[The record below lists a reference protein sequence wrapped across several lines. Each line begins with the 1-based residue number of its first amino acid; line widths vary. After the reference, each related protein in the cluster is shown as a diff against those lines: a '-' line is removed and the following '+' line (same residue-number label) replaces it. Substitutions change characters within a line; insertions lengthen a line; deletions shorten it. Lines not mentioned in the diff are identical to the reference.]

1 MRANYQSKTNMN
13 KKVCTFLSLLLLLGM
28 QAKAQE
34 FEAASKAVVNMGV
47 GWNLGNTLEANNQNY
62 HDFTKDSYWGQQGLE
77 SETCWGQAKAKPEL
91 IKMMKDAGF
100 GAIRVPV
107 TWYNHMDK
115 DGKVNAEWMKR
126 VHEVVDY
133 VIDQGLYCIVN
144 VHHDT
149 GADRDSFKSWIKA
162 DEANYKQ
169 NKTKYENLWKQIA
182 EEFKD
187 YDEHLLFES
196 YNEMLDKLNSW
207 CFASYAAKGQYDATV
222 ATSAY
227 NAINSYAQSFVTTV
241 RATGGNNATRNL
253 VVNTYAACCGSG
265 TWNNHLKEPLT
276 QLTLPKD
283 PASNAEKHLIV
294 QVHDYPNMAN
304 GINNVKKEIDDM
316 VAAWKKT
323 FISKG
328 VPMIL
333 GEWGTANVDEGDGK
347 TDYDVRRKVMFEFVE
362 YMIKKCK
369 ENNVA
374 TFYWMGLSDGA
385 FRSLPAFN
393 QPDLAECITKA
404 YHGSDFVGA
413 YPTENDFDINY
424 IVDYEKEWSELF
436 LYGNYNGVTPL
447 KLEEYKAIRVETD
460 EAYGNKLQVKVYGDK
475 DSSKD
480 SGFKE
485 GYYPLSEDSKTT
497 TVNFESSTTGST
509 VSRITLQ
516 TNVGATKA
524 KITKVCFIKSDD
536 TEVKLTPT
544 TAWGCTLST
553 EATPTAGIQSIKLKP
568 QHDDRLFNLQGQR
581 ISLPKKGLY
590 IQNGK
595 KYIGR

>member
-1 MRANYQSKTNMN
+1 MN
-13 KKVCTFLSLLLLLGM
+13 KKFTTAFIFMASLFGL
-28 QAKAQE
+28 QIQAQE
-34 FEAASKAVVNMGV
+34 FETATEAVKNMGV
-47 GWNLGNTLEANNQNY
+47 GWNLGNTLEANSQTY
-62 HDFTKDSYWGQQGLE
+62 HDFTKDNYWGQQGLE
-77 SETCWGQAKAKPEL
+77 SETCWGQSKTKPEL

-133 VIDQGLYCIVN
+133 VINRGLYCIVN

-149 GADRDSFKSWIKA
+149 GADDDSFKSWIKA
-162 DEANYKQ
+162 DEANYTQ
-169 NKTKYENLWKQIA
+169 NKARYENLWKQIA

-196 YNEMLDKLNSW
+196 YNEMLDKLSSW

-241 RATGGNNATRNL
+241 RNTGGNNATRNL
-253 VVNTYAACCGSG
+253 VVNTYAACCGNG
-265 TWNNHLKEPLT
+265 TWSDHLKEPLS
-276 QLTLPKD
+276 QLTIPTD
-283 PASNAEKHLIV
+283 PAANHLMV
-294 QVHDYPNMAN
+294 QVHDYPNIAN
-304 GINNVKKEIDDM
+304 GIANVKKEIDDM
-316 VAAWKKT
+316 MAAWNT
-323 FISKG
+323 HILSKG
-328 VPMIL
+328 IPMIL

-347 TDYDVRRKVMFEFVE
+347 TDYDVRRDVMFEFVD
-362 YMIKKCK
+362 YMIAKCK

-385 FRSLPAFN
+385 YRSLPAFN
-393 QPDLAECITKA
+393 QPDLAERIAKA
-404 YHGSDFVGA
+404 YHGSDFAGT
-413 YPTENDFDINY
+413 YPTENDFNISY
-424 IVDYEKEWSELF
+424 LVEYEKDWAELF
-436 LYGNYNGVTPL
+436 LYGNYNSVSAL
-447 KLEEYKAIRVETD
+447 KLTEYKGLRIEMD
-460 EAYGNKLQVKVYGDK
+460 DNYGSKLQVKVYGDATG
-475 DSSKD
+475 SS
-480 SGFKE
+480 FKE
-485 GYYPLSEDSKTT
+485 AYYTLSANSKTT
-497 TVNFESSTTGST
+497 TVNFENAKTGST

-524 KITKVCFIKSDD
+524 KINQVALIKSDNS
-536 TEVKLTPT
+536 EVKLSPT

-553 EATPTAGIQSIKLKP
+553 ESTPVSGIHELHYTP
-568 QHDDRLFNLQGQR
+568 QTDNRIYNLQGQQIAKPQR
-581 ISLPKKGLY
+581 GIY

-595 KYIGR
+595 KFIAK

>member
-1 MRANYQSKTNMN
+1 MN
-13 KKVCTFLSLLLLLGM
+13 KKFTTAFIFMASLFSL
-28 QAKAQE
+28 QIQAQE
-34 FEAASKAVVNMGV
+34 FETATEAVKNMGV
-47 GWNLGNTLEANNQNY
+47 GWNLGNTLEANSQTY
-62 HDFTKDSYWGQQGLE
+62 HDFTKDNYWGQQGLE
-77 SETCWGQAKAKPEL
+77 SETCWGQSKAKPEL

-133 VIDQGLYCIVN
+133 VINQGLYCIVN

-149 GADRDSFKSWIKA
+149 GADDDSFKSWIKA
-162 DEANYKQ
+162 DEANYTQ
-169 NKTKYENLWKQIA
+169 NKARYENLWKQIA

-196 YNEMLDKLNSW
+196 YNEMLDKLSSW

-241 RATGGNNATRNL
+241 RNTGGNNATRNL
-253 VVNTYAACCGSG
+253 VVNTYAACCGNG
-265 TWNNHLKEPLT
+265 TWSDHLKEPLS
-276 QLTLPKD
+276 QLTIPTD
-283 PASNAEKHLIV
+283 PVANHLMV
-294 QVHDYPNMAN
+294 QVHDYPNIAN
-304 GINNVKKEIDDM
+304 GIANVKKEIDDM
-316 VAAWKKT
+316 MAAWNT
-323 FISKG
+323 HILSKG
-328 VPMIL
+328 IPMIL

-347 TDYDVRRKVMFEFVE
+347 TDYDVRRDVMFEFVD
-362 YMIKKCK
+362 YMIAKCK

-385 FRSLPAFN
+385 YRSLPAFN
-393 QPDLAECITKA
+393 QPDLAERIAKA
-404 YHGSDFVGA
+404 YHGSDFAGT
-413 YPTENDFDINY
+413 YPTENDFNISY
-424 IVDYEKEWSELF
+424 LVEYEKDWAELF
-436 LYGNYNGVTPL
+436 LYGNYNSVSAL
-447 KLEEYKAIRVETD
+447 KLTEYKGLRIEMD
-460 EAYGNKLQVKVYGDK
+460 DNYGSKLQVKVYGDATG
-475 DSSKD
+475 SS
-480 SGFKE
+480 FKE
-485 GYYPLSEDSKTT
+485 AYYTLSANSKTT
-497 TVNFESSTTGST
+497 TVNFENAKTGST

-524 KITKVCFIKSDD
+524 KINQVALIKSDNS
-536 TEVKLTPT
+536 EVKLSPT

-553 EATPTAGIQSIKLKP
+553 ESTPVSGIHELHYTP
-568 QHDDRLFNLQGQR
+568 QTDNRIYNLQGQQIAKPQR
-581 ISLPKKGLY
+581 GIY

-595 KYIGR
+595 KYLAK

>member
-1 MRANYQSKTNMN
+1 MN
-13 KKVCTFLSLLLLLGM
+13 KKFTTAFIFMASLFSL
-28 QAKAQE
+28 QIQAQE
-34 FEAASKAVVNMGV
+34 FETATEAVKNMGV
-47 GWNLGNTLEANNQNY
+47 GWNLGNTLEANSQTY
-62 HDFTKDSYWGQQGLE
+62 HDFTKDNYWGQQGLE
-77 SETCWGQAKAKPEL
+77 SETCWGQSKAKPEL

-133 VIDQGLYCIVN
+133 VINQGLYCIVN

-149 GADRDSFKSWIKA
+149 GADDDSFKSWIKA
-162 DEANYKQ
+162 DEANYTQ
-169 NKTKYENLWKQIA
+169 NKARYENLWKQIA

-196 YNEMLDKLNSW
+196 YNEMLDKLSSW

-241 RATGGNNATRNL
+241 RNTGGNNATRNL
-253 VVNTYAACCGSG
+253 VVNTYAACCGNG
-265 TWNNHLKEPLT
+265 TWSDHLKEPLS
-276 QLTLPKD
+276 QLTIPTD
-283 PASNAEKHLIV
+283 PVANHLMV
-294 QVHDYPNMAN
+294 QVHDYPNIAN
-304 GINNVKKEIDDM
+304 GIANVKKEIDDM
-316 VAAWKKT
+316 MAAWNT
-323 FISKG
+323 HILSKG
-328 VPMIL
+328 IPMIL

-347 TDYDVRRKVMFEFVE
+347 TDYDVRRDVMFEFVD
-362 YMIKKCK
+362 YMIAKCK

-385 FRSLPAFN
+385 YRSLPAFN
-393 QPDLAECITKA
+393 QPDLAERIAKA
-404 YHGSDFVGA
+404 YHGSDFAGT
-413 YPTENDFDINY
+413 YPTENDFNISY
-424 IVDYEKEWSELF
+424 LVEYEKDWAELF
-436 LYGNYNGVTPL
+436 LYGNYNSVSAL
-447 KLEEYKAIRVETD
+447 KLTEYKGLRIEMD
-460 EAYGNKLQVKVYGDK
+460 DNYGSKLQVKVYGDATG
-475 DSSKD
+475 SS
-480 SGFKE
+480 FKE
-485 GYYPLSEDSKTT
+485 AYYTLSANSKTT
-497 TVNFESSTTGST
+497 TVNFENAKTGST

-524 KITKVCFIKSDD
+524 KINQVALIKSDNS
-536 TEVKLTPT
+536 EVKLSPT

-553 EATPTAGIQSIKLKP
+553 ESTPVSGIHELHYTP
-568 QHDDRLFNLQGQR
+568 QTDNRIYNLQGQQIAQPR
-581 ISLPKKGLY
+581 RGIY

-595 KYIGR
+595 KFIAK

>member
-1 MRANYQSKTNMN
+1 MN
-13 KKVCTFLSLLLLLGM
+13 KKFTTAFIFMASLFSL
-28 QAKAQE
+28 QIQAQE
-34 FEAASKAVVNMGV
+34 FETATEAVKNMGV
-47 GWNLGNTLEANNQNY
+47 GWNLGNTLEANSQTY
-62 HDFTKDSYWGQQGLE
+62 HDFTKDNYWGQQGLE
-77 SETCWGQAKAKPEL
+77 SETCWGQSKAKPEL

-133 VIDQGLYCIVN
+133 VINQGLYCIVN

-149 GADRDSFKSWIKA
+149 GADDDSFKSWIKA
-162 DEANYKQ
+162 DEANYTQ
-169 NKTKYENLWKQIA
+169 NKARYENLWKQIA

-196 YNEMLDKLNSW
+196 YNEMLDKLSSW

-241 RATGGNNATRNL
+241 RNTGGNNATRNL
-253 VVNTYAACCGSG
+253 VVNTYAACCGNG
-265 TWNNHLKEPLT
+265 TWSDHLKEPLS
-276 QLTLPKD
+276 QLTIPTD
-283 PASNAEKHLIV
+283 PAANHLMV
-294 QVHDYPNMAN
+294 QVHDYPNIAN
-304 GINNVKKEIDDM
+304 GIANVKKEIDDM
-316 VAAWKKT
+316 VAAWNT
-323 FISKG
+323 HILSKG
-328 VPMIL
+328 IPMIL

-347 TDYDVRRKVMFEFVE
+347 TDYDVRRDVMFEFVD
-362 YMIKKCK
+362 YMIAKCK

-385 FRSLPAFN
+385 YRSLPAFN
-393 QPDLAECITKA
+393 QPDLAERIAKA
-404 YHGSDFVGA
+404 YHGSDFAGT
-413 YPTENDFDINY
+413 YPTENDFNISY
-424 IVDYEKEWSELF
+424 LVEYEKDWAELF
-436 LYGNYNGVTPL
+436 LYGNYNSVSAL
-447 KLEEYKAIRVETD
+447 KLTEYKGLRIEMD
-460 EAYGNKLQVKVYGDK
+460 DNYGSKLQVKVYGDATG
-475 DSSKD
+475 SS
-480 SGFKE
+480 FKE
-485 GYYPLSEDSKTT
+485 AYYTLSANSKTT
-497 TVNFESSTTGST
+497 TVNFENAKTGST

-524 KITKVCFIKSDD
+524 KINQVALIKSDNS
-536 TEVKLTPT
+536 EVKLSPT

-553 EATPTAGIQSIKLKP
+553 ESTPVSGIHELHYTPQTDNRIYNMQGQQIAKP
-568 QHDDRLFNLQGQR
+568 QRG
-581 ISLPKKGLY
+581 IY

-595 KYIGR
+595 KFIAK

>member
-1 MRANYQSKTNMN
+1 MN
-13 KKVCTFLSLLLLLGM
+13 KKFTTAFIFMASLFSL
-28 QAKAQE
+28 QIQAQE
-34 FEAASKAVVNMGV
+34 FETATEAVKNMGV
-47 GWNLGNTLEANNQNY
+47 GWNLGNTLEANSQTY
-62 HDFTKDSYWGQQGLE
+62 HDFTKDNYWGQQGLE
-77 SETCWGQAKAKPEL
+77 SETCWGQSKAKPEL

-133 VIDQGLYCIVN
+133 VINQGLYCIVN

-149 GADRDSFKSWIKA
+149 GADDDSFKSWIKA
-162 DEANYKQ
+162 DEANYTQ
-169 NKTKYENLWKQIA
+169 NKARYENLWKQIA

-196 YNEMLDKLNSW
+196 YNEMLDKLSSW

-241 RATGGNNATRNL
+241 RNTGGNNATRNL
-253 VVNTYAACCGSG
+253 VVNTYAACCGNG
-265 TWNNHLKEPLT
+265 TWSDHLKEPLS
-276 QLTLPKD
+276 QLTIPTD
-283 PASNAEKHLIV
+283 PAANHLMV
-294 QVHDYPNMAN
+294 QVHDYPNIAN
-304 GINNVKKEIDDM
+304 GIANVKKEIDDM
-316 VAAWKKT
+316 VAAWNT
-323 FISKG
+323 HILSKG
-328 VPMIL
+328 IPMIL

-347 TDYDVRRKVMFEFVE
+347 TDYDVRRDVMFEFVD
-362 YMIKKCK
+362 YMIAKCK

-385 FRSLPAFN
+385 YRSLPAFN
-393 QPDLAECITKA
+393 QPDLAERIAKA
-404 YHGSDFVGA
+404 YHGSDFAGT
-413 YPTENDFDINY
+413 YPTENDFNISY
-424 IVDYEKEWSELF
+424 LVEYEKDWAELF
-436 LYGNYNGVTPL
+436 LYGNYNSVSAL
-447 KLEEYKAIRVETD
+447 KLTEYKGLRIEMD
-460 EAYGNKLQVKVYGDK
+460 DNYGSKLQVKVYGDATG
-475 DSSKD
+475 SS
-480 SGFKE
+480 FKE
-485 GYYPLSEDSKTT
+485 AYYTLSANSKTT
-497 TVNFESSTTGST
+497 TVNFENAKTGST

-524 KITKVCFIKSDD
+524 KINQVALIKSDNS
-536 TEVKLTPT
+536 EVKLSPT

-553 EATPTAGIQSIKLKP
+553 ESTPVSGIHELHYTP
-568 QHDDRLFNLQGQR
+568 QTDNRIYNLQGQQIAKPQR
-581 ISLPKKGLY
+581 GIY

-595 KYIGR
+595 KYLAK

>member
-1 MRANYQSKTNMN
+1 MN
-13 KKVCTFLSLLLLLGM
+13 KKFTTAFIFMASLFGL
-28 QAKAQE
+28 QIQAQE
-34 FEAASKAVVNMGV
+34 FETATEAVKNMGV
-47 GWNLGNTLEANNQNY
+47 GWNLGNTLEANSQTY
-62 HDFTKDSYWGQQGLE
+62 HDFTKDNYWGQQGLE
-77 SETCWGQAKAKPEL
+77 SETCWGQSKAKPEL

-133 VIDQGLYCIVN
+133 VINQGLYCIVN

-149 GADRDSFKSWIKA
+149 GADDDSFKSWIKA
-162 DEANYKQ
+162 DEANYTQ
-169 NKTKYENLWKQIA
+169 NKARYENLWKQIA

-196 YNEMLDKLNSW
+196 YNEMLDKLSSW

-241 RATGGNNATRNL
+241 RNTGGNNATRNL
-253 VVNTYAACCGSG
+253 VVNTYAACCGNG
-265 TWNNHLKEPLT
+265 TWSDHLKEPLS
-276 QLTLPKD
+276 QLTIPTD
-283 PASNAEKHLIV
+283 PAANHLMV
-294 QVHDYPNMAN
+294 QVHDYPNIAN
-304 GINNVKKEIDDM
+304 GIANVKKEIDDM
-316 VAAWKKT
+316 VAAWNT
-323 FISKG
+323 HILSKG
-328 VPMIL
+328 IPMIL

-347 TDYDVRRKVMFEFVE
+347 TDYDVRRDVMFEFVD
-362 YMIKKCK
+362 YMIAKCK

-385 FRSLPAFN
+385 YRSLPAFN
-393 QPDLAECITKA
+393 QPDLAERIAKA
-404 YHGSDFVGA
+404 YHGSDFAGT
-413 YPTENDFDINY
+413 YPTENDFNISY
-424 IVDYEKEWSELF
+424 LVEYEKDWAELF
-436 LYGNYNGVTPL
+436 LYGNYNSVSAL
-447 KLEEYKAIRVETD
+447 KLTEYKGLRIEMD
-460 EAYGNKLQVKVYGDK
+460 DNYGSKLQVKVYGDATG
-475 DSSKD
+475 SS
-480 SGFKE
+480 FKE
-485 GYYPLSEDSKTT
+485 AYYTLSANSKTT
-497 TVNFESSTTGST
+497 TVNFENAKTGST

-524 KITKVCFIKSDD
+524 KINQVALIKSDNS
-536 TEVKLTPT
+536 EVKLSPT

-553 EATPTAGIQSIKLKP
+553 ESTPVSGIHELHYTP
-568 QHDDRLFNLQGQR
+568 QTDNRIYNLQGQQIAKPQR
-581 ISLPKKGLY
+581 GIY

-595 KYIGR
+595 KYLAK

>member
-1 MRANYQSKTNMN
+1 MN
-13 KKVCTFLSLLLLLGM
+13 KKFTTAFIFMASLFSL
-28 QAKAQE
+28 QIQAQE
-34 FEAASKAVVNMGV
+34 FETATEAVKNMGV
-47 GWNLGNTLEANNQNY
+47 GWNLGNTLEANSQTY
-62 HDFTKDSYWGQQGLE
+62 HDFTKDNYWGQQGLE
-77 SETCWGQAKAKPEL
+77 SETCWGQSKAKPEL

-133 VIDQGLYCIVN
+133 VINQGLYCIVN

-149 GADRDSFKSWIKA
+149 GADDDSFKSWIKA
-162 DEANYKQ
+162 DEANYTQ
-169 NKTKYENLWKQIA
+169 NKARYENLWKQIA

-196 YNEMLDKLNSW
+196 YNEMLDKLSSW

-241 RATGGNNATRNL
+241 RNTGGNNATRNL
-253 VVNTYAACCGSG
+253 VVNTYAACCGNG
-265 TWNNHLKEPLT
+265 TWSDHLKEPLS
-276 QLTLPKD
+276 QLTIPTD
-283 PASNAEKHLIV
+283 PAANHLMV
-294 QVHDYPNMAN
+294 QVHDYPNIAN
-304 GINNVKKEIDDM
+304 GIANVKKEIDDM
-316 VAAWKKT
+316 MTAWNT
-323 FISKG
+323 HILSKG
-328 VPMIL
+328 IPMIL

-347 TDYDVRRKVMFEFVE
+347 TDYDVRRDVMFEFVD
-362 YMIKKCK
+362 YMIAKCK

-385 FRSLPAFN
+385 YRSLPAFN
-393 QPDLAECITKA
+393 QPDLAERIAKA
-404 YHGSDFVGA
+404 YHGSDFAGT
-413 YPTENDFDINY
+413 YPTENDFNISY
-424 IVDYEKEWSELF
+424 LVEYEKDWAELF
-436 LYGNYNGVTPL
+436 LYGNYNSVSAL
-447 KLEEYKAIRVETD
+447 KLTEYKGLRIEMD
-460 EAYGNKLQVKVYGDK
+460 DNYGSKLQVKVYGDATG
-475 DSSKD
+475 SS
-480 SGFKE
+480 FKE
-485 GYYPLSEDSKTT
+485 AYYTLSANSKTT
-497 TVNFESSTTGST
+497 TVNFENAKTGST

-524 KITKVCFIKSDD
+524 KINKVVLIKSDNS
-536 TEVKLTPT
+536 EVKLSPT

-553 EATPTAGIQSIKLKP
+553 ESTPVSGIHELHYTP
-568 QHDDRLFNLQGQR
+568 QTDNRIYNLQGQQIAQPR
-581 ISLPKKGLY
+581 RGIY

-595 KYIGR
+595 KFIAK

>member
-1 MRANYQSKTNMN
+1 MN
-13 KKVCTFLSLLLLLGM
+13 KKFTTAFIFMASLFSL
-28 QAKAQE
+28 QIQAQE
-34 FEAASKAVVNMGV
+34 FETATEAVKNMGV
-47 GWNLGNTLEANNQNY
+47 GWNLGNTLEANSQTY
-62 HDFTKDSYWGQQGLE
+62 HDFTKDNYWGQQGLE
-77 SETCWGQAKAKPEL
+77 SETCWGQSKAKPEL

-133 VIDQGLYCIVN
+133 VINQGLYCIVN

-149 GADRDSFKSWIKA
+149 GADDDSFKSWIKA
-162 DEANYKQ
+162 DEANYTQ
-169 NKTKYENLWKQIA
+169 NKARYENLWKQIA

-196 YNEMLDKLNSW
+196 YNEMLDKLSSW

-241 RATGGNNATRNL
+241 RNTGGNNATRNL
-253 VVNTYAACCGSG
+253 VVNTYAACCGNG
-265 TWNNHLKEPLT
+265 TWSDHLKEPLS
-276 QLTLPKD
+276 QLTIPTD
-283 PASNAEKHLIV
+283 PAANHLMV
-294 QVHDYPNMAN
+294 QVHDYPNIAN
-304 GINNVKKEIDDM
+304 GIANVKKEIDDM
-316 VAAWKKT
+316 MTAWNT
-323 FISKG
+323 HILSKG
-328 VPMIL
+328 IPMIL

-347 TDYDVRRKVMFEFVE
+347 TDYDVRRDVMFEFVD
-362 YMIKKCK
+362 YMIAKCK

-385 FRSLPAFN
+385 YRSLPAFN
-393 QPDLAECITKA
+393 QPDLAERIAKA
-404 YHGSDFVGA
+404 YHGSDFAGT
-413 YPTENDFDINY
+413 YPTENDFNISY
-424 IVDYEKEWSELF
+424 LVEYEKDWAELF
-436 LYGNYNGVTPL
+436 LYGNYNSVSAL
-447 KLEEYKAIRVETD
+447 KLTEYKGLRIEMD
-460 EAYGNKLQVKVYGDK
+460 DNYGSKLQVKVYGDATG
-475 DSSKD
+475 SS
-480 SGFKE
+480 FKE
-485 GYYPLSEDSKTT
+485 AYYTLSANSKTT
-497 TVNFESSTTGST
+497 TVNFENAKTGST

-524 KITKVCFIKSDD
+524 KINQVALIKSDNS
-536 TEVKLTPT
+536 EVKLSPT

-553 EATPTAGIQSIKLKP
+553 ESTPVSGIHELHYTP
-568 QHDDRLFNLQGQR
+568 QTNDRIYNLQGQQIAKPQR
-581 ISLPKKGLY
+581 GIY

-595 KYIGR
+595 KYLAK

>member
-1 MRANYQSKTNMN
+1 MN
-13 KKVCTFLSLLLLLGM
+13 KKFTTAFIFMASLFGL
-28 QAKAQE
+28 QIQAQE
-34 FEAASKAVVNMGV
+34 FETATEAVKNMGV
-47 GWNLGNTLEANNQNY
+47 GWNLGNTLEANSQTY
-62 HDFTKDSYWGQQGLE
+62 HDFTKDNYWGQQGLE
-77 SETCWGQAKAKPEL
+77 SETCWGQSKAKPEL

-133 VIDQGLYCIVN
+133 VINQGLYCIVN

-149 GADRDSFKSWIKA
+149 GADDDSFKSWIKA
-162 DEANYKQ
+162 DEANYTQ
-169 NKTKYENLWKQIA
+169 NKARYENLWKQIA

-196 YNEMLDKLNSW
+196 YNEMLDKLSSW

-241 RATGGNNATRNL
+241 RNTGGNNATRNL
-253 VVNTYAACCGSG
+253 VVNTYAACCGNG
-265 TWNNHLKEPLT
+265 TWSDHLKEPLS
-276 QLTLPKD
+276 QLTIPTD
-283 PASNAEKHLIV
+283 PAANHLMV
-294 QVHDYPNMAN
+294 QVHDYPNIAN
-304 GINNVKKEIDDM
+304 GIANVKKEIDDM
-316 VAAWKKT
+316 MTAWNT
-323 FISKG
+323 HILSKG
-328 VPMIL
+328 IPMIL

-347 TDYDVRRKVMFEFVE
+347 TDYDVRRDVMFEFVD
-362 YMIKKCK
+362 YMIAKCK

-385 FRSLPAFN
+385 YRSLPAFN
-393 QPDLAECITKA
+393 QPDLAERIAKA
-404 YHGSDFVGA
+404 YHGSDFAGT
-413 YPTENDFDINY
+413 YPTENDFNISY
-424 IVDYEKEWSELF
+424 LVEYEKDWAELF
-436 LYGNYNGVTPL
+436 LYGNYNSVSAL
-447 KLEEYKAIRVETD
+447 KLTEYKGLRIEMD
-460 EAYGNKLQVKVYGDK
+460 DNYGSKLQVKVYGDATG
-475 DSSKD
+475 SS
-480 SGFKE
+480 FKE
-485 GYYPLSEDSKTT
+485 AYYTLSANSKTT
-497 TVNFESSTTGST
+497 TVNFENAKTGST

-524 KITKVCFIKSDD
+524 KINQVALIKSDNS
-536 TEVKLTPT
+536 EVKLSPT

-553 EATPTAGIQSIKLKP
+553 ESTPVSGIHELHYTP
-568 QHDDRLFNLQGQR
+568 QTDNRIYNLQGQQIAKPQR
-581 ISLPKKGLY
+581 GIY

-595 KYIGR
+595 KYLAK